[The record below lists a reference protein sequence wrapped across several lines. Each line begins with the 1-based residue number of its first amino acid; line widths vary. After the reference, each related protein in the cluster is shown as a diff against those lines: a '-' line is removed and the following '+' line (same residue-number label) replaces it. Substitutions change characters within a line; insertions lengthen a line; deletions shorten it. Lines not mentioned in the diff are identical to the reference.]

1 MSVVTFDPNKWANV
15 RQCRDHCVAIVDQ
28 GPQVI
33 RMMRSGDSRMDP

>member
-15 RQCRDHCVAIVDQ
+15 RQGRDHEAEIADQ

-33 RMMRSGDSRMDP
+33 RKMRSGHIRMDP